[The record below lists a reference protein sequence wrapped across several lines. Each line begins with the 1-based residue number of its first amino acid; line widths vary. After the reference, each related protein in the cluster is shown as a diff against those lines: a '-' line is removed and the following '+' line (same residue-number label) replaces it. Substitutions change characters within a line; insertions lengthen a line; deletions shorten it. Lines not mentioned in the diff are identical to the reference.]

1 MPLFSQLLVAFVS
14 GICCPWTKHL
24 VHPPLGVRK
33 LPPELTIILV
43 HLYPRLLCCHF
54 QTFDAVRPMM
64 VMFDVLVHA
73 VAALAFAV
81 RPGIAQ
87 KIDER
92 ISVLAFPLQVL

>member
-1 MPLFSQLLVAFVS
+1 
-14 GICCPWTKHL
+14 
-24 VHPPLGVRK
+24 
-33 LPPELTIILV
+33 
-43 HLYPRLLCCHF
+43 
-54 QTFDAVRPMM
+54 MM

-87 KIDER
+87 NIDER